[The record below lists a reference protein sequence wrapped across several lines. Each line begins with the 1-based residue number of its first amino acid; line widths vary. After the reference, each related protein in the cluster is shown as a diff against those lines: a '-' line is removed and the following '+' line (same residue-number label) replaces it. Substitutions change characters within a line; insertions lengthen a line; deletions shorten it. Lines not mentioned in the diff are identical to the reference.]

1 MFLEPQSPNN
11 YSLTHSRIIQEKV
24 HISEDQQVTFF
35 EAGNKKRVLA
45 ISTHIKIT
53 KTAVENGYF

>member
-1 MFLEPQSPNN
+1 MK
-11 YSLTHSRIIQEKV
+11 EKV
-24 HISEDQQVTFF
+24 HISENRGVSFF
-35 EAGNKKRVLA
+35 EAGNKKRALA

>member
-1 MFLEPQSPNN
+1 M
-11 YSLTHSRIIQEKV
+11 QEKA
-24 HISEDQQVTFF
+24 HISENLRVTFF